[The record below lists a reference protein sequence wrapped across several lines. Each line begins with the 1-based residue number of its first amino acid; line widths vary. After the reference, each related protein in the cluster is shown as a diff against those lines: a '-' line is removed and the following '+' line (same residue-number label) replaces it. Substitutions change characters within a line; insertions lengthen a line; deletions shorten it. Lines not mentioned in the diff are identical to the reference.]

1 MAKSE
6 EYVSGEKYREMAVG
20 NTGKN
25 NLPKPVLAA
34 AVVVV
39 LMALSFY
46 GGTAYQKSKQPKS
59 TVATSG
65 SSAAAGGFGGRGG
78 GRFGG
83 QRPTIGQVTAISST
97 SITVQNT
104 NTNASTTLAITSSTQ
119 ITDSGQTVTASDI
132 QTGDTVLVSASTTDK
147 TQAARI
153 LVNPSF
159 GGGGG
164 GSGTSGQ
171 SDSSGNTLEPSSPAI
186 TD

>member
-1 MAKSE
+1 MA
-6 EYVSGEKYREMAVG
+6 EYISGEKHREMTAANGTQITVSR
-20 NTGKN
+20 TW
-25 NLPKPVLAA
+25 LAIVA
-34 AVVVV
+34 VVV

-59 TVATSG
+59 V
-65 SSAAAGGFGGRGG
+65 AAAGNSAGPGGFGGR

-104 NTNASTTLAITSSTQ
+104 NTNASTTLSITSSTQ
-119 ITDSGQTVTASDI
+119 ITDNGQTVTTSDI

-153 LVNPSF
+153 LVNPGF
-159 GGGGG
+159 GGGAGG
-164 GSGTSGQ
+164 GSSGASGQ
-171 SDSSGNTLEPSSPAI
+171 SDSSGTPAPSSSAV